1 MEAIGDTAE
10 MSNIHVIGIPDEQD
24 KERETEKKNLKK

>member
-1 MEAIGDTAE
+1 

-24 KERETEKKNLKK
+24 KERETEKKKSKEIKI